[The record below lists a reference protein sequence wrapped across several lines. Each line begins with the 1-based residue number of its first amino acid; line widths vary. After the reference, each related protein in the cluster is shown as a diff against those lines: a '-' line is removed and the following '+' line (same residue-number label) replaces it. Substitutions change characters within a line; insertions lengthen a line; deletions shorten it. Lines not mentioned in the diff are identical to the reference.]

1 MYSRK
6 ILCHADLPKRWKLEK
21 HTPYWDINVQSI
33 NRLKNMVRHIPGK
46 LVFAPILKNW
56 RVIYYI
62 LLFMRSFPA
71 LWTQSAGI
79 VQYRHLVISGFSTK
93 CRYCSIPALCHFRF
107 AYKVIFNTVISRI
120 LQAWASPFLI
130 VNATRPFDE

>member
-107 AYKVIFNTVISRI
+107 EQNKDYFVKQTKEKVISVTTYFSLVQSFT
-120 LQAWASPFLI
+120 
-130 VNATRPFDE
+130 